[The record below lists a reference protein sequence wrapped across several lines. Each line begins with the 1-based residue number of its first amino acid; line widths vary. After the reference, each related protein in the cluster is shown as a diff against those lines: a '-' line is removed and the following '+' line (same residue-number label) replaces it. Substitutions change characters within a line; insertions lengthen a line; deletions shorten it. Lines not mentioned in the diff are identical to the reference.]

1 MTEILESTNY
11 NYKSEQKIISA
22 KGKLKENINF
32 DTTIANE
39 TILQITEEGYILSL
53 TETPSEAKLS
63 NTKSVLRNSVFA
75 QETIEDMLLPGITK

>member
-1 MTEILESTNY
+1 MTEILESKNY

-75 QETIEDMLLPGITK
+75 QETIQDMLLPGITK

>member
-1 MTEILESTNY
+1 MTEILESKNY

>member
-1 MTEILESTNY
+1 MTEILESKNY

-32 DTTIANE
+32 DTTIANK

>member
-75 QETIEDMLLPGITK
+75 QETIEDMRLPGITK

>member
-1 MTEILESTNY
+1 MTEILESKNY

-32 DTTIANE
+32 DTTFANE

>member
-1 MTEILESTNY
+1 MTEILESKNY

-75 QETIEDMLLPGITK
+75 QETIEDILLPGITK

>member
-1 MTEILESTNY
+1 MTEILESKNY

-22 KGKLKENINF
+22 KGKVKENINF